1 MKLNL
6 FQHMNKNLFLRL
18 CLMIGVF
25 SIVFSCKT
33 ELVED
38 ENTNPTTQNAIAKQI
53 LFKELQQQAP
63 QIAKKVSKF
72 SPVDISARTY
82 TDSENDFSIDTEK
95 SLYIEDAKGN
105 KTYTFKMTRAE
116 HNEAV
121 LENLVLKDIGNGEF
135 EAYIAT
141 YDSYAL
147 QNYSNLSLE
156 DVKNHITMVYVGDR
170 LGSDIFGKANASQCY
185 VTIFTGTTDVY
196 VPGTWCYSG
205 EHNYS
210 HIDDCDYLLKHKA
223 GPTQGYFTTASTFDT
238 YDMCQSGGG
247 SAGSG
252 DGSGVSTSPYGYN
265 GSGGGISSVN
275 DPCVVAQPA
284 INAANGILH
293 STAGQNMDT
302 TLKGKANA
310 PNEWAMAIGQLPS
323 TSYEVTPAVEGSQHS
338 STAPTG
344 LLSSTYVADGHAHSG
359 DPAVPSAGDLYGML
373 EILANSSNTLNFT
386 VSFVYGMSGG
396 TTESYALV
404 VSDPFAANTF
414 LTQYPRSQNYDPV
427 THGFLKDSDLW
438 NEIEKMKIIFNNKST
453 AIDTSGENYEPR
465 AVGLAYMMQKLGAG
479 IIIAKADANGNLKK
493 MNATTEKIPNVNDER
508 AKVSKCP

>member
-1 MKLNL
+1 
-6 FQHMNKNLFLRL
+6 
-18 CLMIGVF
+18 MIGVF

-170 LGSDIFGKANASQCY
+170 LGSDIFGKANAYTCY
-185 VTIFTGTTDVY
+185 VTIFTGTSDVWF
-196 VPGTWCYSG
+196 PPTMCSEGI
-205 EHNYS
+205 H
-210 HIDDCDYLLKHKA
+210 DYLHIYQCTADVK
-223 GPTQGYFTTASTFDT
+223 PTWGHYETIMT
-238 YDMCQSGGG
+238 YDSFDMCMGGG
-247 SAGSG
+247 STTGSG
-252 DGSGVSTSPYGYN
+252 DGGGSTGPYGYN